1 MSRTNYKKVL
11 FNKKKLSSIDNSK
24 HSFTLNA
31 KIFANDNL
39 TPMNESSGMVSL
51 MVASREMALS
61 ESNVGNRP
69 TLGKDRPVK
78 IFNMDKLHGLFP
90 DFDFWGCRWQ
100 E

>member
-61 ESNVGNRP
+61 ESNVGK
-69 TLGKDRPVK
+69 KDRPVK

-90 DFDFWGCRWQ
+90 DFDFGGADGKSNDK
-100 E
+100 